1 MEWQKLFFCDEW
13 TDGTGH
19 LIGDL
24 PMAKDLAVKYWFKR
38 HIPLTIAATAVVTAL
53 RLLGVI

>member
-1 MEWQKLFFCDEW
+1 MNGQ
-13 TDGTGH
+13 TGH

-24 PMAKDLAVKYWFKR
+24 PVAKDLVVKYWFKR
-38 HIPLTIAATAVVTAL
+38 HIPLTIAATAVITAL